1 MADLLPRNYRKRA
14 QGHNVR
20 PRLSAFRP
28 TDAPIVASW
37 VTNDLQALWLAPR
50 TPAPITPAAVRGWR
64 GWNVRQYCIRD
75 AEDGPPIAYGEL
87 NTLNMLRGHYW
98 LGHLVVASDR
108 RGQGLGR
115 LLTESLLD
123 KAFGEL
129 GARRVVLVVFPENL
143 AAIACYR
150 ACGLCDEATEIH
162 FLPPY
167 RRDAALLRMA
177 VNVDSWAAK
186 RHTAAR
192 ERT

>member
-20 PRLSAFRP
+20 PRLSAFRA
-28 TDAPIVASW
+28 TDAEAVSSW
-37 VTNDLQALWLAPR
+37 VADDLQALWLAPR
-50 TPAPITPAAVRGWR
+50 TPPPITPASVRGWR
-64 GWNVRQYCIRD
+64 GWNIRQFCIRGD
-75 AEDGPPIAYGEL
+75 EDGPPVAYGEL

-98 LGHLVVASDR
+98 LGHLVVASDQ
-108 RGQGLGR
+108 RGRGLGR
-115 LLTESLLD
+115 LLTESLLER
-123 KAFGEL
+123 AFGEL

-150 ACGLCDEATEIH
+150 TCGLRDEATEIH

-177 VNVDSWAAK
+177 VNVDSWAAN
-186 RHTAAR
+186 RRDPAR
-192 ERT
+192 ART